1 MLAGIRDVLIIVNP
15 SERVLFEKLF
25 ENSKVEL
32 GIDIRFAEQQAPNG
46 LAEAFIIAKQLDNFE
61 EYTGFALI
69 LGDNIF
75 HGSTL
80 TGTLDFALCEL
91 EVDDGIP
98 QRATIFAQKVPDLT
112 RFGVVALNRY
122 NRSVEYIIEKPKRI
136 DEEYLNFAVT
146 GLYFFPQ
153 NVVDRASRQ
162 EKSSRGELEITD
174 LIGTYLGEGTLNV
187 DVLSRGT
194 SWFDTGTPDSMLD
207 AAHYVKTIQ
216 TNHGFLVGSPHEIA
230 YRCGLVNEID
240 RDRYVT
246 GIVGKSN
253 YGKLLR
259 EAIEN
264 G

>member
-25 ENSKVEL
+25 ENSKTEL
-32 GIDIRFAEQQAPNG
+32 GINIEFAEQNAPNG
-46 LAEAFIIAKQLDNFE
+46 LAEAFIIAQWTKNFN
-61 EYTGFALI
+61 EYTGFVLI

-80 TGTLDFALCEL
+80 TGTLDFALSEL
-91 EVDDGIP
+91 DIDDNIP

-112 RFGVVALNRY
+112 RFGVVAINRD
-122 NRSVEYIIEKPKRI
+122 NHSVEYIIEKPKHI
-136 DEEYLNFAVT
+136 EEEYLNFAVT
-146 GLYFFPQ
+146 GLYFFPK

-162 EKSSRGELEITD
+162 VKSSRGELEITD

-187 DVLSRGT
+187 DVFPRGT

-216 TNHGFLVGSPHEIA
+216 TSQGFLVGSPHEVA
-230 YRCGLVNEID
+230 YRHGLVSETD